1 MPQTAL
7 LDLVILA
14 PGTNNFFVEAG
25 RKQQDTANEM
35 RDLIKAVEDLPSD
48 PGSSVPNTNPPKVI
62 IVSPP
67 NCLPLSSVTGESFP
81 ELDDLTRWLP
91 ELTKLYGELAIEQDT
106 YFADADKFCEPD
118 RVDGLHLDVENNRRL
133 GLSIISILALEGFAN
148 FY

>member
-1 MPQTAL
+1 MPQAAP

-14 PGTNNFFVEAG
+14 TGTNNSFVEAG

-48 PGSSVPNTNPPKVI
+48 PGSSVPNTNPPKVM

-81 ELDDLTRWLP
+81 ELDGLTRWLP
-91 ELTKLYGELAIEQDT
+91 ELTKLYGKLAIAQDT
-106 YFADADKFCEPD
+106 YFADEAKFCEPD
-118 RVDGLHLDVENNRRL
+118 PVDGLHLGVENTRKL
-133 GLSIISILALEGFAN
+133 GLGIAKVLTLEGFAK

>member
-1 MPQTAL
+1 
-7 LDLVILA
+7 
-14 PGTNNFFVEAG
+14 
-25 RKQQDTANEM
+25 M
-35 RDLIKAVEDLPSD
+35 RDSTKAIEDLPSD
-48 PGSSVPNTNPPKVI
+48 PGSSVPNTNPPKVM

-133 GLSIISILALEGFAN
+133 GLSITRILALEGFAN